1 MENLDMLSL
10 WHGILGDKV
19 SDKAMVS
26 CERRKV
32 YGVQS
37 RLWGMLYR
45 SVHFIAFAGD
55 AGWETGGRALYSP
68 DVE

>member
-1 MENLDMLSL
+1 MGAPIFAWYTGQEVN
-10 WHGILGDKV
+10 
-19 SDKAMVS
+19 
-26 CERRKV
+26 CERREM

-37 RLWGMLYR
+37 GLWGVLYR
-45 SVHFIAFAGD
+45 SVHFIALAGN